1 MIGSAHRTRGV
12 LHLIE
17 QPLCGLVGKIHSPGR
32 LDRDFAIGQV
42 GIVFPN
48 LKFEHLSEGLVQGR
62 GSLNSR
68 HSADFTPV
76 PIVFRFNVE
85 HRDRVQTSRQCNRKP
100 RTVLVQVPLVFS
112 YYTQERMGRPYPPE
126 IKRPPATSRRLRITS
141 ASQTQRGLAGA
152 WASRRRGR
160 PSR

>member
-42 GIVFPN
+42 GIAFPN

-100 RTVLVQVPLVFS
+100 RTVLVQVPLVVS
-112 YYTQERMGRPYPPE
+112 LLYARTDGTSLPARDQGGPPQ
-126 IKRPPATSRRLRITS
+126 LGVRITS
-141 ASQTQRGLAGA
+141 GSQTQRGLAGA